1 MFCGGIFLLHEPTGV
16 CGALLTQQKDFN
28 LPPLLLLLLLQDP
41 LDLFVH
47 SNGVLLLL
55 GQAAHAGAVAPP
67 PAAGHGQKH

>member
-1 MFCGGIFLLHEPTGV
+1 MGFFILLHEPTGV

-28 LPPLLLLLLLQDP
+28 LPPFLLLLLLQDP

-55 GQAAHAGAVAPP
+55 GQTAHAGAVAPP